1 MQNAQLCAPLAA
13 ENSSQR
19 PIQIGSLGGNS
30 DRVPVTER
38 NAAIVTSSICGGRTR
53 GYCACNPRR
62 DEFDPGGWSLPV
74 RAVYPGSQRAHPCR
88 ATRWGMCGVHGVYD
102 FAVFCLSGQP
112 PVWPLLPLLPILLSL
127 ILPLG
132 SCILILLAHPL
143 DQCTSE
149 RARVNQDH
157 LEVNVAVM
165 AAVAKGYDL
174 DYAWRALGEAYQGTA
189 AAAWSC
195 RDLK

>member
-1 MQNAQLCAPLAA
+1 M
-13 ENSSQR
+13 
-19 PIQIGSLGGNS
+19 
-30 DRVPVTER
+30 PVTER

-53 GYCACNPRR
+53 GYWPAIRAAMSLTPGDGPYRCGRSTRAASARIHAERRAGACAASTASTTLLSSACLV
-62 DEFDPGGWSLPV
+62 SLLFV
-74 RAVYPGSQRAHPCR
+74 
-88 ATRWGMCGVHGVYD
+88 
-102 FAVFCLSGQP
+102 
-112 PVWPLLPLLPILLSL
+112 PLLPLLPILLSL

>member
-1 MQNAQLCAPLAA
+1 ML
-13 ENSSQR
+13 
-19 PIQIGSLGGNS
+19 
-30 DRVPVTER
+30 
-38 NAAIVTSSICGGRTR
+38 
-53 GYCACNPRR
+53 
-62 DEFDPGGWSLPV
+62 
-74 RAVYPGSQRAHPCR
+74 
-88 ATRWGMCGVHGVYD
+88 
-102 FAVFCLSGQP
+102 VF
-112 PVWPLLPLLPILLSL
+112 LPLFLT
-127 ILPLG
+127 LG
-132 SCILILLAHPL
+132 SCILILLCCPSG
-143 DQCTSE
+143 QCISE